1 MSTGIER
8 YLARE
13 DVRVSAD
20 MNMYEASQLILS
32 NKATGAMVVDE
43 NGKLIGILSELDCLR
58 AMMTSVYNG
67 SDPGGALVGEIME
80 TDVEI
85 ADIDTDILSIATSML
100 EKSRRR
106 RPVLKNGE
114 LVGQI
119 SCRQILRA
127 LTEDLK
133 SKS

>member
-1 MSTGIER
+1 MSSGIER

-13 DVRVSAD
+13 DVRVSPD

-32 NKATGAMVVDE
+32 NKASGAMVVDDD
-43 NGKLIGILSELDCLR
+43 GKLQGILSELDCLR
-58 AMMTSVYNG
+58 AMMNAVYNG
-67 SDPGGALVGEIME
+67 SDPGGALVREIME
-80 TDVEI
+80 TDVETE
-85 ADIDTDILSIATSML
+85 DINTEILDIATAML

-106 RPVLKNGE
+106 RPVLRDGE

-127 LTEDLK
+127 LTEDMK
-133 SKS
+133 SRS